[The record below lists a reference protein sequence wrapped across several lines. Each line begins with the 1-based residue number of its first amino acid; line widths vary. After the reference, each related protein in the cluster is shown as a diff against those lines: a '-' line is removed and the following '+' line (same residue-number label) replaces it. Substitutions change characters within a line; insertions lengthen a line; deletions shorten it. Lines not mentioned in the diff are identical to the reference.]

1 MNMTRDEIKAK
12 AQEVANSYSNNGK
25 KAFFTI
31 STCELA
37 PSYGWEEFNY
47 RFIEV
52 IKQCLANDYT
62 CRSFRRHGVNDFE
75 FTMKV

>member
-1 MNMTRDEIKAK
+1 MDMTRDEIKAK
-12 AQEVANSYSNNGK
+12 SQEIADRFSNNNK

-37 PSYGWEEFNY
+37 PSYGWDEFQY
-47 RFIEV
+47 RFINV
-52 IKQCLANDYT
+52 IAQCLEADYY
-62 CRSFRRHGVNDFE
+62 CKPSRKFGVNDYE